1 MKEIYQEVEMEVV
14 HFDVVDIITTSGSIP
29 NEPLD
34 PDELPPVIV
43 P

>member
-1 MKEIYQEVEMEVV
+1 MKEIYQDAEMEIF
-14 HFDVVDIITTSGSIP
+14 HFEAVDIIATSGIP

-34 PDELPPVIV
+34 PDELPPIIV